1 MTRTMLRACTATIP
15 AASPTSFLCQDAGK
29 ASIAAT
35 RTMVASTPLQPA
47 SMVTAN
53 PFALCNTLPCA
64 STCGSNHLTRPA
76 LSAASVSVHGTTN
89 QVCAHGVSS
98 RPNRTACRTSKPR
111 KKRTTGQRIRAP
123 TSARLRPG
131 ERRVLRKIALD
142 SPQDR
147 RSELCLLLL
156 AAQFH
161 FLVGIG
167 DERSFDQDR
176 RDLRRLEYSEP
187 RLLDASFVQRVNLAN
202 AVENRT
208 ADAQAVVNLRRLR
221 HIEHRA
227 SDDGVLLI
235 EVDAADQIRLV
246 LVLR

>member
-47 SMVTAN
+47 SMETAN

-76 LSAASVSVHGTTN
+76 LIAASVSVHGTTN

-98 RPNRTACRTSKPR
+98 RPNRTACRTRNPR
-111 KKRTTGQRIRAP
+111 KKRTTGQRMRAS
-123 TSARLRPG
+123 TSARLRPS

-142 SPQDR
+142 SAQDR

-156 AAQFH
+156 AAQPH

-176 RDLRRLEYSEP
+176 GNLRRLEHSEP
-187 RLLDASFVQRVNLAN
+187 RLLDASFVQRVDLTDP
-202 AVENRT
+202 VENGA
-208 ADAQAVVNLRRLR
+208 ADAQAVVDLCRLR

-227 SDDGVLLI
+227 PYDGVLFL
-235 EVDAADQIRLV
+235 EVDATDQIRLV
-246 LVLR
+246 L